1 MNVLGSIYGAAV
13 KAKNSLFDR
22 GTLHARELRGPV
34 VSVGSISAGGAGKTP
49 FVLLLGELLK
59 ARNVKFDVISR
70 GYRRASRGVA
80 LVDPTGSARDFGDE
94 PLLIAQHL
102 GVPVIVAE
110 KRYEGGV
117 FAEQK
122 FGPQLH
128 LLDDGFQHRALRRDF
143 DIVLLSERDLHD
155 RLLPAGRLR
164 EPLAALERA
173 NVLVLEEG
181 ESLLTLPVKDKAVWR
196 VRRGMQLSET
206 ARRVI
211 AFCGVARPERF
222 FQQLRAAG
230 VVAAS
235 EIAFADHHAYTQ
247 TNVDDLLRLKKDK
260 NCSGFV
266 ATEKDVINLGA
277 RAAQLQP
284 LSVTRV
290 TMELVG
296 ADKAMATLLKSIEAK
311 AAATGEQGSRS
322 QR

>member
-13 KAKNSLFDR
+13 RTKNALFDR

-34 VSVGSISAGGAGKTP
+34 VSVGSISVGGAGKTP
-49 FVLLLGELLK
+49 FVILLGELLMGEGI
-59 ARNVKFDVISR
+59 KFDVISR

-80 LVDPTGSARDFGDE
+80 LVDTAGSARDFGDE
-94 PLLIAQHL
+94 PILIAKRL

-143 DIVLLSERDLHD
+143 DIVLVSERDAQD
-155 RLLPAGRLR
+155 RLLPTGRLR
-164 EPLAALERA
+164 EPLRALERA
-173 NVLVLEEG
+173 SVLVLEEG
-181 ESLLTLPVKDKAVWR
+181 APLPRLPVKDKPVWR
-196 VRRGMQLSET
+196 VRRGMQAPET

-222 FQQLRAAG
+222 FHELRAAG

-247 TNVDDLLRLKKDK
+247 TNVDDLLRLQKDK

-266 ATEKDVINLGA
+266 TTEKDAINLGA

-284 LSVTRV
+284 LAVARV
-290 TMELVG
+290 TMELVDADG
-296 ADKAMATLLKSIEAK
+296 AIAMLRKSVEGKLKAGA
-311 AAATGEQGSRS
+311 
-322 QR
+322 